1 MLVQGYLQFARF
13 VIYGYDIDR
22 IEKSREILP
31 SLREAIAAM
40 KANQT
45 LNWRY
50 FFDLL
55 FTRCNLKLVHTVCH
69 DKKVHDSYC
78 CDSTKFYCISC

>member
-1 MLVQGYLQFARF
+1 MYTVFNKSLMDVT
-13 VIYGYDIDR
+13 DR

-31 SLREAIAAM
+31 SLREAIVA
-40 KANQT
+40 KKPHQK

-78 CDSTKFYCISC
+78 DSAEFYCNSRWM